1 MYRFRQP
8 VILYYTSKVNVLKC
22 PSQRFEA
29 YTYTQDLFSLMQ
41 QCTLGK
47 QSAGIWGMKCV
58 KKCHFSLV
66 NKGVLKLRELLK
78 KREESS
84 LPSSTMYSIGR
95 LTFDL
100 SVIEEDPLNSICCN
114 SIPNLPTHFHLIK
127 TPSSYLKV
135 LDIKHSSRCTFM
147 HSVSQ

>member
-1 MYRFRQP
+1 MPQ
-8 VILYYTSKVNVLKC
+8 LKI
-22 PSQRFEA
+22 SRH
-29 YTYTQDLFSLMQ
+29 TLSQDLFHYMY
-41 QCTLGK
+41 LGK

-58 KKCHFSLV
+58 KKWHFSLLTR
-66 NKGVLKLRELLK
+66 GFSSFRELLK
-78 KREESS
+78 KRGVEPPIFYVHS
-84 LPSSTMYSIGR
+84 LGR

-100 SVIEEDPLNSICCN
+100 SVIEEDLLNSMCCN

-127 TPSSYLKV
+127 TPSCYLKV